1 MPTLRPGA
9 KPSGR
14 AGKSRKPTRRPV
26 PPPRWLKPA
35 LRGGAVALTIATS
48 GGGFWWLDRA
58 GHITA
63 AIDWTDQ
70 TTARVSAGFGLT
82 VGEVLVQGRNESDR
96 AAVLY
101 AIGSKRGDAILGFD
115 PKSAKERLEALP
127 WVRQA
132 TVERRLPDTIF
143 VRLEERQPLA
153 LWQKDG
159 RLSLVDRAGV
169 VIQRSGLERFR
180 QLPLIIGDGAPAHAA
195 ALLATLASEPD
206 LLARVSSM
214 TRVSDRRWTL
224 TFDNTV
230 ELHLPEQDIGRAWAK
245 FAATERS
252 QGLLN
257 RDIAAVDLRLPDR
270 LVVRL
275 SPDAERAKQDATR
288 KPRPKNT

>member
-9 KPSGR
+9 KPSGKT
-14 AGKSRKPTRRPV
+14 GKRRKPARRHA
-26 PPPRWLKPA
+26 PPPRWLKPT
-35 LRGGAVALTIATS
+35 LRGGAIALTIATLS
-48 GGGFWWLDRA
+48 GGFWLLDRA

-63 AIDWTDQ
+63 AIDWADR

-82 VGEVLVQGRNESDR
+82 VGEILLQGRHESDR

-101 AIGSKRGDAILGFD
+101 AIGSGRGDAILGFD
-115 PKSAKERLEALP
+115 PKGAKQRLEVLP

-143 VRLEERQPLA
+143 VRLEERLPLA

-159 RLSLVDRAGV
+159 RLTLVDREGV
-169 VIQRSGLERFR
+169 AIQRSGLERFR

-206 LLARVSSM
+206 LLARVTSM

-224 TFDNTV
+224 TFDNSV
-230 ELHLPEQDIGRAWAK
+230 ELHMPEQDIGRAWAK

-257 RDIAAVDLRLPDR
+257 RDIASVDLRLPDR

-275 SPDAERAKQDATR
+275 SPDAERAKQDTTR
-288 KPRPKNT
+288 KPRAKNT